1 MKGGGGFVVVITIS
15 KYHTESEY
23 CGAASVAY
31 FEMTS
36 IMLRLLLSLSKH
48 TTVTHRSSAVTFWIF
63 FLDETAVFYF

>member
-1 MKGGGGFVVVITIS
+1 MEAAKCT
-15 KYHTESEY
+15 YHTESEY

-36 IMLRLLLSLSKH
+36 IMLRLLLLLSKH